1 MGFVQENIQPSVQM
15 FKSKSKMTM
24 SEEQIVALFASCDA
38 EMEGPVGSWSR
49 NEQLPMVVDDAFAKW
64 WENAQAE
71 VWAKTAHL
79 RQGETPEQRL
89 AREERAAESAE
100 GCASLTAEWAS
111 EDYWWS
117 KRCTCTEEEL
127 DNHNGGGPISVT
139 CACYKKVKLDE
150 TGEPQECRFFNSP
163 AGCRDGADC
172 VYQHK
177 KRDPAT
183 MPCRF
188 ELSPVGC
195 NPGFGRKCPYMH
207 SKEPTATETIVCRF
221 DGRCKPPPGA
231 TCPYKH
237 TAQTVSGSWRCS
249 SAAAAAAGA
258 AAAAPTSSNSWSRS
272 AGGSSSS
279 AGAAR
284 TSSKSD
290 TPCSFGSRC
299 NPRGGKP
306 CPFKH

>member
-1 MGFVQENIQPSVQM
+1 MTSMSSNKKQFAGLAKQQQQQSKQSAAELLAAADKEMG
-15 FKSKSKMTM
+15 
-24 SEEQIVALFASCDA
+24 ALIGAWGADD
-38 EMEGPVGSWSR
+38 
-49 NEQLPMVVDDAFAKW
+49 NEPVVDAAFHKW
-64 WENAQAE
+64 WITAQEE
-71 VWAKTAHL
+71 VWAKTADI
-79 RQGETPEQRL
+79 RQAATDAERQ
-89 AREERAAESAE
+89 AKEERAAESAE
-100 GCASLTAEWAS
+100 GVASLIGEWAS

-117 KRCTCTEEEL
+117 KRCTCTEEDI
-127 DNHNGGGPISVT
+127 DNNNGGGPIPVT
-139 CACYKKVKLDE
+139 CPCYKKVKLDE
-150 TGEPQECRFFNSP
+150 NGEPQECRFFNSP

-177 KRDPAT
+177 KRDPST

-207 SKEPTATETIVCRF
+207 TKEQTATETVLCRF

-237 TAQTVSGSWRCS
+237 SANAGAGASWRSSGSS
-249 SAAAAAAGA
+249 SSSSTAG
-258 AAAAPTSSNSWSRS
+258 NSWSR
-272 AGGSSSS
+272 
-279 AGAAR
+279 AGAAGGCSGSTAAAVR
-284 TSSKSD
+284 TGSKSD

-299 NPRGGKP
+299 KPRDGKS

>member
-1 MGFVQENIQPSVQM
+1 M
-15 FKSKSKMTM
+15 SKSKKVM
-24 SEEQIVALFASCDA
+24 SEAQIVALFASCDA
-38 EMEGPVGSWSR
+38 EMDGPVGSWSR
-49 NEQLPMVVDDAFAKW
+49 NEKAPMVVDAAFHKW
-64 WENAQAE
+64 WAAAQEE
-71 VWAKTAHL
+71 VWAKTADVREAATAAA
-79 RQGETPEQRL
+79 RQ
-89 AREERAAESAE
+89 AKEERAAESAE

-139 CACYKKVKLDE
+139 CPCYKKVKLDE

-207 SKEPTATETIVCRF
+207 TKEPTATETIVCRF

-237 TAQTVSGSWRCS
+237 TAQTVSGSWRTV
-249 SAAAAAAGA
+249 GA
-258 AAAAPTSSNSWSRS
+258 AAATSSCSNSWSRS
-272 AGGSSSS
+272 AGGCSSSSSSSS
-279 AGAAR
+279 AK

>member
-1 MGFVQENIQPSVQM
+1 MISMSSSQKQSAAELLAAADKQM
-15 FKSKSKMTM
+15 D
-24 SEEQIVALFASCDA
+24 ALL
-38 EMEGPVGSWSR
+38 GSWGSI
-49 NEQLPMVVDDAFAKW
+49 NDDQPVIDTAFLKW
-64 WENAQAE
+64 WSAAQEEA
-71 VWAKTAHL
+71 WTKTDDLRKAAMALQRHL
-79 RQGETPEQRL
+79 
-89 AREERAAESAE
+89 REERAAESAE
-100 GCASLTAEWAS
+100 GVASVKAEWAS

-117 KRCTCTEEEL
+117 KRCTCTEEAL
-127 DNHNGGGPISVT
+127 DNNNGGGPIPVT
-139 CACYKKVKLDE
+139 CPCYKKVKLDE
-150 TGEPQECRFFNSP
+150 NDEPQECRFFNSP

-172 VYQHK
+172 VYQHM

-207 SKEPTATETIVCRF
+207 TKEPTATETMPCRF

-237 TAQTVSGSWRCS
+237 TAQAATGSWRCS
-249 SAAAAAAGA
+249 SSGASATATAAGA
-258 AAAAPTSSNSWSRS
+258 SSSWS
-272 AGGSSSS
+272 
-279 AGAAR
+279 R

>member
-1 MGFVQENIQPSVQM
+1 MRGLFKKTISRAFKMKSQSSQKQQM
-15 FKSKSKMTM
+15 QS
-24 SEEQIVALFASCDA
+24 AA
-38 EMEGPVGSWSR
+38 EMLSACDKEMDALVWGDDKPV
-49 NEQLPMVVDDAFAKW
+49 VVDASFLKW
-64 WENAQAE
+64 WEAAQEEA
-71 VWAKTAHL
+71 WTKTDDL
-79 RQGETPEQRL
+79 RKAAMAQQRHIK
-89 AREERAAESAE
+89 EERAAESAE
-100 GCASLTAEWAS
+100 GVASLTGEWAS

-127 DNHNGGGPISVT
+127 DNNNGGGPIPVT
-139 CACYKKVKLDE
+139 CPCYKKVKLDE
-150 TGEPQECRFFNSP
+150 NGAPQECRFFNSP

-172 VYQHK
+172 VYQHVS
-177 KRDPAT
+177 RDPST

-207 SKEPTATETIVCRF
+207 TKEPTATETLMCRF

-237 TAQTVSGSWRCS
+237 TATVTASWRCAS
-249 SAAAAAAGA
+249 STTVPGA
-258 AAAAPTSSNSWSRS
+258 VQR
-272 AGGSSSS
+272 
-279 AGAAR
+279 
-284 TSSKSD
+284 SKSD
-290 TPCSFGSRC
+290 TPCSFGIRC